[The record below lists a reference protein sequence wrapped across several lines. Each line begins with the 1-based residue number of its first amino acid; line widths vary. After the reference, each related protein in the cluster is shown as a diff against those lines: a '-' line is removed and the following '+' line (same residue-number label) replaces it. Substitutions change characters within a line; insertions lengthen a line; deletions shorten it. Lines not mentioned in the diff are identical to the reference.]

1 MKNVR
6 NVTIK
11 CDAEKLCE
19 LLELLDVEYVEEIT
33 ITRTPSEFEEDY
45 QEKTPIGLL
54 DEDEDFEEPT
64 WELALS
70 DFDDDPIGEDYE
82 AFIERQIDMACKY
95 GNSLFDDFEDDIDPF
110 ER

>member
-70 DFDDDPIGEDYE
+70 DFDDDPISEDYE
-82 AFIERQIDMACKY
+82 AFIDDLITKASKLGDSDFDEED
-95 GNSLFDDFEDDIDPF
+95 DDFEWDN
-110 ER
+110 